1 MLVEAD
7 SHRNGHA
14 CVTDLSATVKD
25 RLLSSPYMLVR
36 QVSVRCEQGV
46 VRLRGRLPSFY
57 QKQLAQAA
65 VRDLEGVS
73 QVINEIEV
81 A

>member
-1 MLVEAD
+1 MLVQED
-7 SHRNGHA
+7 SYRSSCTRVG
-14 CVTDLSATVKD
+14 DLSATVKD
-25 RLLSSPYMLVR
+25 RLLSSPYMPVR

-46 VRLRGRLPSFY
+46 VRLRGRLPSYY

-65 VRDLEGVS
+65 VRDLDGVS